1 MDTRPRGLERS
12 DFQLSRR
19 LPLLFV
25 VTGDKAISRPGFL
38 ETAAAVLS
46 SGGGRCAL
54 QLRAHGI
61 VGARFI
67 ALARE
72 LLSIARAAGST
83 LWIND
88 RIDAALTLRADGVQ
102 LGSLSPSPLQ
112 ARRLLG
118 TACWIGRSVHSA
130 DEAAYALGNSADVAV
145 LGNVFPSASHPGR
158 APLGPEEVRR
168 AAGGGRPIV
177 AIGGITEDNL
187 TDVIEAGACG
197 VAVLS
202 GIWNADDPA
211 QATKRYLAVLA
222 RASSDQ

>member
-1 MDTRPRGLERS
+1 MDTRPRGLERR
-12 DFQLSRR
+12 DVQLNRQ

-25 VTGDKAISRPGFL
+25 VTDDEVISRPEFL

-46 SGGGRCAL
+46 SGDGRCAL

-61 VGARFI
+61 VGARFV
-67 ALARE
+67 ALARQ
-72 LLSIARAAGST
+72 LLGLARAVGST

-88 RIDAALTLRADGVQ
+88 RIDVALTLRADGVQ

-118 TACWIGRSVHSA
+118 SACWIGRSVHSA
-130 DEAAYALGNSADVAV
+130 GEAAHALGNGADLAV
-145 LGNVFPSASHPGR
+145 LGNVFATASHPGR
-158 APLGPEEVRR
+158 APLGLEEVRR

-187 TDVIEAGACG
+187 TDVIGAGACG

-202 GIWNADDPA
+202 GIWDAEDAA
-211 QATKRYLAVLA
+211 QATKRYLAALA
-222 RASSDQ
+222 RTSSVK